1 MGKPGCSVQD
11 VCCLPGAASQLC
23 SHPKLSPHHCTPH
36 CEEGHLKDTG
46 KPGHLGGYLPV
57 RPSKS
62 SMRAQSPQDMQ
73 GCPEHR
79 GSHFSFWEGTPW
91 ARRKGASQGNGQPHL
106 HTWCQQHRK
115 TAAVAATAPR
125 VHMSMCPC
133 VCTCVCCVHRSLGP
147 AWTWASH

>member
-1 MGKPGCSVQD
+1 MYG
-11 VCCLPGAASQLC
+11 LPGGASQLC

-36 CEEGHLKDTG
+36 CEEGHLKYTG
-46 KPGHLGGYLPV
+46 NPGHLGGHLPV

-62 SMRAQSPQDMQ
+62 SMRAQSPQDTQ
-73 GCPEHR
+73 VCPEHQ

-91 ARRKGASQGNGQPHL
+91 ARRKGASHRNGQLYL

-115 TAAVAATAPR
+115 TAAVAATAPCAHVSTCLC
-125 VHMSMCPC
+125 VHVSVCPC

-147 AWTWASH
+147 VWTWALH